1 MLNVKL
7 GIRPKARGFFTL
19 HSSLFTLHFPGKRQ
33 CYPGIDSQKD
43 YKQGLHGVYDENEE
57 EGVVS
62 LDAIEYE
69 HCLDGKMPR
78 SGSVGSWYDDR
89 NAAHDECY
97 QTAHQIEMG
106 GRFETL
112 EGEIVV
118 EEITQPD
125 AQCKGDVERY
135 ISDTFQRD
143 DTLPEP
149 SQCCFHLIIYSE
161 SLEQIV
167 SKDEYCYATDSSHY
181 VTCGCKLAE

>member
-1 MLNVKL
+1 MLKVKL

-33 CYPGIDSQKD
+33 FYPGIDSQKD

-57 EGVVS
+57 EGIVC
-62 LDAIEYE
+62 LNAIEYE

-78 SGSVGSWYDDR
+78 TGSVWSRYDDR
-89 NAAHDECY
+89 YAAHDECH

-106 GRFETL
+106 GCFEAL

-118 EEITQPD
+118 EEIAQPD

-143 DTLPEP
+143 DTLPES

-167 SKDEYCYATDSSHY
+167 SQDEYCYATDSCHY

>member
-1 MLNVKL
+1 
-7 GIRPKARGFFTL
+7 
-19 HSSLFTLHFPGKRQ
+19 
-33 CYPGIDSQKD
+33 
-43 YKQGLHGVYDENEE
+43 
-57 EGVVS
+57 
-62 LDAIEYE
+62 
-69 HCLDGKMPR
+69 MPR
-78 SGSVGSWYDDR
+78 SGSVRSWYDDR
-89 NAAHDECY
+89 YAAHDECH

-106 GRFETL
+106 GCLEAL

-118 EEITQPD
+118 EEIAQPD

-143 DTLPEP
+143 DTLPES

-167 SKDEYCYATDSSHY
+167 SKDEYCYATDSGHN

>member
-1 MLNVKL
+1 MLSWAYALKQEEFSL
-7 GIRPKARGFFTL
+7 FTP
-19 HSSLFTLHFPGKRQ
+19 HSSLFTLYFPGKRQ

-57 EGVVS
+57 EGIVC
-62 LDAIEYE
+62 LDAIENE

-89 NAAHDECY
+89 NAAHDECH

-106 GRFETL
+106 GCLEAL

-118 EEITQPD
+118 EEIAQPD
-125 AQCKGDVERY
+125 TQCKGDVERY

-143 DTLPEP
+143 DTLPESP
-149 SQCCFHLIIYSE
+149 QCCFHLIIYSE

-167 SKDEYCYATDSSHY
+167 SQNEYCYATDSGHD

>member
-1 MLNVKL
+1 MLSWAYALKQED
-7 GIRPKARGFFTL
+7 
-19 HSSLFTLHFPGKRQ
+19 SSLLILHFSGKRQ

-57 EGVVS
+57 EGIVC
-62 LDAIEYE
+62 LNAIEYE

-78 SGSVGSWYDDR
+78 SGSVRSWYNDR
-89 NAAHDECY
+89 YAAHDECY

-106 GRFETL
+106 GCFEAL

-118 EEITQPD
+118 EEIAQPD
-125 AQCKGDVERY
+125 AQCKGDVEWY

-143 DTLPEP
+143 DTLPES

-167 SKDEYCYATDSSHY
+167 SQDEYCYATDSGHN
-181 VTCGCKLAE
+181 VTSGCKLAE